1 MLLKINK
8 IFLCKKKSNVVMLTT
23 HTFDTTHVFDQ
34 AAEWAKTELPIVSQ
48 DEETTLTTMKE
59 MGNPRRM
66 LTLKIVQD
74 NLVTGKMAVR
84 II

>member
-1 MLLKINK
+1 
-8 IFLCKKKSNVVMLTT
+8 
-23 HTFDTTHVFDQ
+23 
-34 AAEWAKTELPIVSQ
+34 VSQ